1 MKKKKS
7 RIFWRINSLLALHFI
22 WYYTLSHLKL
32 KYRYTSLG
40 VVWNFLEPALYLG
53 ILSLVFSVVNRM
65 NIQDYV
71 VFLFS
76 ALIPWRYLERAVNT
90 ASESIVTGDWLL
102 KKMYVSPF
110 VFPVIRWLVA
120 GVEYLFSLII
130 LIFFLLLFKEQWTSH
145 LWIVPLA
152 FIPWAILSLG
162 LGMIGAVLYTF
173 FRDIRQIIQLGLMII
188 FFTSPILFKPE
199 IFQDASLQ
207 ARILQWNPVTY
218 YAALFQKPVY
228 YLSWPAATDW
238 IVTIGLGLII
248 FILGASLVYRYRGR
262 FYFYL

>member
-1 MKKKKS
+1 MSHYKKLKKKKS

-71 VFLFS
+71 IFLFS

-102 KKMYVSPF
+102 KNM
-110 VFPVIRWLVA
+110 
-120 GVEYLFSLII
+120 
-130 LIFFLLLFKEQWTSH
+130 
-145 LWIVPLA
+145 
-152 FIPWAILSLG
+152 
-162 LGMIGAVLYTF
+162 
-173 FRDIRQIIQLGLMII
+173 
-188 FFTSPILFKPE
+188 
-199 IFQDASLQ
+199 
-207 ARILQWNPVTY
+207 
-218 YAALFQKPVY
+218 
-228 YLSWPAATDW
+228 
-238 IVTIGLGLII
+238 
-248 FILGASLVYRYRGR
+248 
-262 FYFYL
+262 